1 MNTHTVMLLAML
13 VFLHL
18 PLSGNG
24 EMQIP
29 AGVSLPPMPSLVPT
43 SETVLAQQKRQ
54 DGIELMQLMSV
65 SDGDAILHY
74 SDWSFPTSIVV
85 NAVRYL
91 VETGLV
97 NTFDIVLADN
107 CHSNVA
113 DGYVG
118 IKENEKE
125 ARIAAFAEMG
135 SGSIAINQYRNPYV
149 FSSPLTGLWRLG
161 LTNHVEW
168 THEAFVSRNVAIII
182 RTATNG
188 MDFAASLLNAGLPEN
203 ERIPLPSAP

>member
-1 MNTHTVMLLAML
+1 MNTHTVRLLAML
-13 VFLHL
+13 VFLYL
-18 PLSGNG
+18 PLSGDG

-29 AGVSLPPMPSLVPT
+29 AGVSLPPMPSLVPS
-43 SETVLAQQKRQ
+43 SETVLVQQKRQ

-65 SDGDAILHY
+65 SDGDASLHY

-97 NTFDIVLADN
+97 NTFDIVQADN

-113 DGYVG
+113 DGYVD

-135 SGSIAINQYRNPYV
+135 SGSIVITQDRNPYV

-161 LTNHVEW
+161 LTNHVER
-168 THEAFVSRNVAIII
+168 THEAFVSRNVTIVLWA
-182 RTATNG
+182 ATNG
-188 MDFAASLLNAGLPEN
+188 TDLATALLNAGLPEA
-203 ERIPLPSAP
+203 ERIPVTPSP

>member
-74 SDWSFPTSIVV
+74 SDWSFPTS
-85 NAVRYL
+85 NFLRAL
-91 VETGLV
+91 
-97 NTFDIVLADN
+97 
-107 CHSNVA
+107 
-113 DGYVG
+113 
-118 IKENEKE
+118 
-125 ARIAAFAEMG
+125 
-135 SGSIAINQYRNPYV
+135 
-149 FSSPLTGLWRLG
+149 
-161 LTNHVEW
+161 
-168 THEAFVSRNVAIII
+168 
-182 RTATNG
+182 
-188 MDFAASLLNAGLPEN
+188 
-203 ERIPLPSAP
+203 

>member
-1 MNTHTVMLLAML
+1 
-13 VFLHL
+13 
-18 PLSGNG
+18 
-24 EMQIP
+24 MQIP

-54 DGIELMQLMSV
+54 EGIELMQLMSV

-135 SGSIAINQYRNPYV
+135 SGSIAITQYRNPYV

>member
-1 MNTHTVMLLAML
+1 MSHNPMVFRDEIQERYMQGRNTHTVMLLAML

-107 CHSNVA
+107 CHSNLA

-135 SGSIAINQYRNPYV
+135 VGQHRNHPVSQSLCVLVALDRTLAIGV
-149 FSSPLTGLWRLG
+149 DKSC
-161 LTNHVEW
+161 
-168 THEAFVSRNVAIII
+168 
-182 RTATNG
+182 
-188 MDFAASLLNAGLPEN
+188 
-203 ERIPLPSAP
+203 